1 MFFFTNNHVYRGK
14 IRKNEKFQQLFI
26 KKNLHVRVDF
36 LFFSFSRMP
45 AAPERRTVAAQ
56 APKSVFPA
64 NTRGQESV
72 SAEINYNDQR
82 RDEQYQIIPTGPCLS
97 TGYYQI
103 KRSWKRLFLQPFTI
117 VNLLSR
123 VSCVRI
129 STFNIILVLT
139 TSVQVASMQ
148 GSLTR
153 L

>member
-14 IRKNEKFQQLFI
+14 IRKTEKFQQLFI

-82 RDEQYQIIPTGPCLS
+82 RDEQYQIIPDWP
-97 TGYYQI
+97 
-103 KRSWKRLFLQPFTI
+103 LFKYGLLPDKTLLEKTFSAAVRDSKSPFTGFMCKNI
-117 VNLLSR
+117 YFQQHFGVNY
-123 VSCVRI
+123 
-129 STFNIILVLT
+129 
-139 TSVQVASMQ
+139 
-148 GSLTR
+148 
-153 L
+153 